1 MVYDIADLDSHLR
14 PYLSAVEQLGKVRS
28 GDGDDSSDGVDD
40 GDGSD
45 SGSSSSS
52 SSSGFSD
59 ASSGSCS

>member
-1 MVYDIADLDSHLR
+1 MVYDIADMGSHSK
-14 PYLSAVEQLGKVRS
+14 PYLSTVEQLGDVHS
-28 GDGDDSSDGVDD
+28 GVGDDSSDGADD